1 MILSMTGY
9 GKGNATFGDK
19 TYNVDVKSLNSKTF
33 DIRTRLPAMLAE
45 KEFLIR
51 KIAQDGAIRGRIELT
66 ITLDGENGGGDFSF
80 NKALFKQY
88 YQELKNTTSELGIN
102 DPDIFSAIMR
112 IPAVTNGSS
121 VSIEDEEWDAVIIAI
136 NDALVDM
143 AQFRK
148 DEGSAL
154 KSDLVERVSIIK
166 DSIPKLAQYEDVRSN
181 RLKER
186 LRKTME
192 DFFVS
197 EKVDQSRF
205 EQEVLYYVERLD
217 ITEEK
222 VRLLKHCDYF
232 MEQIENKDTQVGKIL
247 SFISQEMGREINTI
261 GSKAQD
267 SDLQQI
273 VVVMKDELEKIKEQ
287 LANIL

>member
-9 GKGNATFGDK
+9 GKGSATFGDK

-121 VSIEDEEWDAVIIAI
+121 VSIEDEEWDMVVVAI
-136 NDALVDM
+136 NDSLADM
-143 AQFRK
+143 ARFRI
-148 DEGSAL
+148 DEGTAL
-154 KSDLVERVSIIK
+154 KSDLLERVAIIK
-166 DSIPKLAQYEDVRSN
+166 DSIPKLEYFEVIRAN
-181 RLKER
+181 RLKDR

-247 SFISQEMGREINTI
+247 SFIGQEMGREINTI